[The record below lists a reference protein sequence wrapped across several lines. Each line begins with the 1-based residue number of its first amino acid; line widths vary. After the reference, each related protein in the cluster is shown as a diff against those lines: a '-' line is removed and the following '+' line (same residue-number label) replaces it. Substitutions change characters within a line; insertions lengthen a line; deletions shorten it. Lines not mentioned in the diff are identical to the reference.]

1 MTTFLSIFSL
11 IKGYRGQKK
20 AKKKKICGEGMHE
33 ILAVKDERKPQRKK
47 KLVDW
52 VTIGIQTNAA
62 ANMFHQKLQSLRKF
76 KFLEKN

>member
-1 MTTFLSIFSL
+1 
-11 IKGYRGQKK
+11 
-20 AKKKKICGEGMHE
+20 MHE